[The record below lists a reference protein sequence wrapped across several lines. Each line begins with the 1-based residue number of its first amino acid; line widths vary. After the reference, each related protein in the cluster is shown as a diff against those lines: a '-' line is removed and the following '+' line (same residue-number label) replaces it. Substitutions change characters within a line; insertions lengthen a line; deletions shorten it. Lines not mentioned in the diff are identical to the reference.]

1 MTILTAIIF
10 VPILASLALAGIG
23 LPAKKTALTAASI
36 NLLFTLVAWIQFNP
50 SAPGYQLAG
59 SIPILPNPEL
69 AFSVG
74 ADGITIILLLL
85 TSIVTLCAIWMSP
98 ADKDNNKLFHISS
111 LLISAG
117 ALGAFVSTD
126 LFFFYAFH
134 ELALIPTFLMIGIWG
149 SGDNKRVAWKITVY
163 LGLGSLV
170 LLAGLL
176 ALFITSGA
184 TSFAFDSLQS
194 ASRSISPETQK
205 WVFLPLLF
213 GFGTLVSLFPFH
225 SWAAPAYASAP
236 TPTAMLHAGVLK
248 KFGLYGLIRIAVPM
262 LPEGIQ
268 AWTNLALILLL
279 GNILYVGLVTIASRR
294 LDHMLGNSS
303 VMHMGYLFLGV
314 FTMNAIGINGAVLLM
329 FAHGLSIAL
338 LFGLASKLRESTGTL
353 EFSRLG
359 GIGKSAPVLAFTFAL
374 GAFASIGLPG
384 FTNFAS
390 EILVFFGGF
399 KDYLDLPTDSKS
411 LGALQVTT
419 ILAVLGVLISAI
431 YMLRAYRAVFQ
442 GNKPTL
448 QDGDAPLAAAD
459 LSLSQRIPVT
469 ILITALFVTGCLPF
483 LLLRL
488 LQSTT
493 QILAIAP

>member
-10 VPILASLALAGIG
+10 VPILAAIAMVGIG
-23 LPAKKTALTAASI
+23 TPAKKTALAAAAI
-36 NLLFTLVAWIQFNP
+36 NLLFAFVAWAQFDP
-50 SAPGYQLAG
+50 AVAGYQLAG
-59 SIPILPNPEL
+59 SFPILSKPEL

-85 TSIVTLCAIWMSP
+85 TTIVTLCAVWMSP
-98 ADKDNNKLFHISS
+98 ADKDDNKLFHVSS

-117 ALGAFVSTD
+117 ALGAFLSTD

-149 SGDNKRVAWKITVY
+149 SGDNKRVAWKITIY

-176 ALFITSGA
+176 ALFITSGSS
-184 TSFAFDSLQS
+184 SFSFDSLQT
-194 ASRSISPETQK
+194 ASQSISPEIQK
-205 WVFLPLLF
+205 WVFLPLLL
-213 GFGTLVSLFPFH
+213 GFGTLVSLFPLH

-248 KFGLYGLIRIAVPM
+248 KFGLYGLIRVAVPM
-262 LPEGIQ
+262 LPEGAQ
-268 AWTNLALILLL
+268 AWTNLACILLL

-314 FTMNAIGINGAVLLM
+314 FSLNTIGLNGAVLLM

-353 EFSRLG
+353 EFGRLG
-359 GIGKSAPVLAFTFAL
+359 GLGKSAPVLAFTFAL

-390 EILVFFGGF
+390 EVLVFFGGF
-399 KDYLDLPTDSKS
+399 KDYVDLPIASKS
-411 LGALQVTT
+411 LGALQITT

-442 GNKPTL
+442 GDKPVPEE
-448 QDGDAPLAAAD
+448 GDPEITAAD
-459 LSLSQRIPVT
+459 LTFSQRIPVT
-469 ILITALFVTGCLPF
+469 ILIAALIITGCLPF

-488 LQSTT
+488 LDSTT
-493 QILAIAP
+493 QLLAITP

>member
-1 MTILTAIIF
+1 VTILTAIIF
-10 VPILASLALAGIG
+10 IPILAAFAVLG
-23 LPAKKTALTAASI
+23 LGAPARKTALAASAL
-36 NLLFTLVAWIQFNP
+36 NVLLALFAWSQFNP
-50 SAPGYQLAG
+50 AQEGYQLAG
-59 SIPILPNPEL
+59 ALPILEKPTL
-69 AFSVG
+69 ALSVG

-85 TSIVTLCAIWMSP
+85 TVIVTLCAVWMSP
-98 ADKDNNKLFHISS
+98 ADKNDNKLYHVSS

-117 ALGAFVSTD
+117 ALGAFCSTD

-149 SGDNKRVAWKITVY
+149 TDDNKRVAWKITIY

-176 ALFITSGA
+176 ALFLASGSS
-184 TSFAFDSLQS
+184 SFHFDAIQS
-194 ASRSISPETQK
+194 AAASISPETQK
-205 WVFLPLLF
+205 WIFLPLLI
-213 GFGTLVSLFPFH
+213 GFGTLVSLFPLH

-236 TPTAMLHAGVLK
+236 APTAMLHSGVLK
-248 KFGLYGLIRIAVPM
+248 KFGLYGIIRVGLPM
-262 LPEGIQ
+262 LPEGAQ
-268 AWTNLALILLL
+268 AWTNLVLVLLL
-279 GNILYVGLVTIASRR
+279 GNILYVGMVTIASRR

-314 FTMNAIGINGAVLLM
+314 FSFNAIGFNGAVLLM

-353 EFSRLG
+353 EFAKLG
-359 GIGKSAPVLAFTFAL
+359 GLGKSAPLLAFTFAI

-390 EILVFFGGF
+390 EVLVFFGGF
-399 KDYLDLPTDSKS
+399 KDYLDLPSAEKS
-411 LGALQVTT
+411 LGALQKTT

-442 GNKPTL
+442 GEKPVPEH
-448 QDGDAPLAAAD
+448 DEDE
-459 LSLSQRIPVT
+459 
-469 ILITALFVTGCLPF
+469 ITAVDLTGTQRVPVVLLIAVLLVTGCVPW

-488 LQSTT
+488 LESTT
-493 QILAIAP
+493 QLFAIWP